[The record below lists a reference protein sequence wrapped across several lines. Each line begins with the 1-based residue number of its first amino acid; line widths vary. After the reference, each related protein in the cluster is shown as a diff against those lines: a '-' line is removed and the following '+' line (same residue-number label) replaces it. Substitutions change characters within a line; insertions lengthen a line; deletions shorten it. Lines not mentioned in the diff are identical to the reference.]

1 MKIEKKVVITMD
13 DEYWKAFER
22 TLKVLDGL
30 YEYMY
35 DENYGFVSF
44 TNDANGSEKIGYGR
58 DVLSEATEVVR
69 DFYKSKDY
77 NFMR

>member
-1 MKIEKKVVITMD
+1 
-13 DEYWKAFER
+13 
-22 TLKVLDGL
+22 
-30 YEYMY
+30 MY

-58 DVLSEATEVVR
+58 NVLSEATEVVR